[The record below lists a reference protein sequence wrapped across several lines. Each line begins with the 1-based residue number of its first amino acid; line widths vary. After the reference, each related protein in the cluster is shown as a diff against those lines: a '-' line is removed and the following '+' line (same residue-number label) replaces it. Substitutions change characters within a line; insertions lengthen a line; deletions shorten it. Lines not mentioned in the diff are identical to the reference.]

1 MKHKTIRERILDTL
15 LSLDFSTWKYS
26 GAGIRIQYRNDEALH
41 GIEREKRF
49 EYLKSA
55 IYSNSGDFSL
65 TLWLPVFK
73 QSFLTLNEL
82 SVQDLPVSGSDSF
95 REMVVY
101 LGGIGKK
108 IVLVYQNDSCEM
120 HLFDEDNSGL
130 ITMRNDESF
139 GAFPSMLIDLVAN
152 MNRESD

>member
-1 MKHKTIRERILDTL
+1 MSPKTIRERILDTL

-26 GAGIRIQYRNDEALH
+26 GGGRRIQYRNDEALH
-41 GIEREKRF
+41 GIEREKRL

-55 IYSNSGDFSL
+55 IYNHPGDFSL
-65 TLWLPVFK
+65 TLWVPVFK

-82 SVQDLPVSGSDSF
+82 SIQDLPVSGSDSF
-95 REMVVY
+95 REMVIY

-108 IVLVYQNDSCEM
+108 IVLVYQDDSCEM
-120 HLFDEDNSGL
+120 HLFDDDNSGL

-139 GAFPSMLIDLVAN
+139 AAFPSMLIDLIAN
-152 MNRESD
+152 MNSESE

>member
-1 MKHKTIRERILDTL
+1 MKPKTIRERILDTL
-15 LSLDFSTWKYS
+15 LSLDFSIWKYS
-26 GAGIRIQYRNDEALH
+26 GAGRRIQYRNDEALH
-41 GIEREKRF
+41 GIEREKRL

-95 REMVVY
+95 REMVIY
-101 LGGIGKK
+101 LGGICKK
-108 IVLVYQNDSCEM
+108 IVLIYQDDSCEI
-120 HLFDEDNSGL
+120 HLFDDDNSDL
-130 ITMRNDESF
+130 ITMHNDESF
-139 GAFPSMLIDLVAN
+139 GAFPSLLLDLIAN
-152 MNRESD
+152 MSGESE